1 MKISKFYLLL
11 VLLVFLLNFASL
23 YFNEAFE
30 LGIDYELKHSLFGAL
45 TILPSIVS
53 AVLILSIYI
62 YRNFPS
68 RKK

>member
-11 VLLVFLLNFASL
+11 VLLVFLL
-23 YFNEAFE
+23 YFVLFSINDLFE
-30 LGIDYELKHSLFGAL
+30 LGIYGLHDGGSLKPLML
-45 TILPSIVS
+45 TSIVS
-53 AVLILSIYI
+53 AVLILSIYL

>member
-11 VLLVFLLNFASL
+11 VLLVFLLNFALL
-23 YFNEAFE
+23 YFNDVFR
-30 LGIDYELKHSLFGAL
+30 LGINKIKAGSIFEEL